1 MSSPLISLL
10 HPTARVKPSATF
22 ARGWYDACEQFFATC
37 DHPESVEYII
47 AVHDSR
53 WEKFWQIG
61 EFEGWV
67 TPGNWAVPMELAGS
81 AFATLRNGQRCKVV
95 RNTDRDCVV
104 DQINTAAE
112 HSHGKLISGVM
123 DDLRAPEHWDTL
135 LLEGVGYPWRN
146 AEQCGSR
153 ALDVELIILCG
164 SGATPERD
172 RELMICG
179 ALTRKRYERYGFILD
194 PDFESM
200 YSDNWQRHVARRDEA
215 AGLVRIIERLDIQF
229 DHQHPSLTGGPADE
243 VYGLQNRPE
252 AYLAGSVTLHQKVTG
267 CRVMVACLPGES
279 FRSEIVGSRFQLIDD
294 LKARTQ
300 FGIVA
305 PHWCYTSNVYST
317 RIELA
322 EGALRFPSVTKADD
336 LILWIDDD
344 NAVDFQ
350 HVAWL
355 MEDLERDPSLGV
367 AVGWCW
373 CENSARQVGAEGD
386 ARWVMSAGR
395 QDADT
400 LACLRFAGSD
410 FDAAIE
416 RGSFLISSEDIAPHN
431 FWSGFPVVLMRR
443 SVMEELGPLA
453 FAPIVDGHAKN
464 GFVSE
469 DAAFFINAA
478 NRGIKSAVD
487 IRCQVPHVKWRAI
500 QPQYV
505 PERERG
511 QVEAMRAGVTVR

>member
-1 MSSPLISLL
+1 MTAPLISLL
-10 HPTARVKPSATF
+10 HPTARVKPSDLF
-22 ARGWYDACEQFFATC
+22 PQGWRAACRQFLSTC
-37 DHPESVEYII
+37 DHPENVEYII
-47 AVHDSR
+47 AVHHSR
-53 WEKFWQIG
+53 WDAFWGALETHETVLHVEVKNGDDI
-61 EFEGWV
+61 
-67 TPGNWAVPMELAGS
+67 AVGYLDDCPEWG
-81 AFATLRNGQRCKVV
+81 RVV
-95 RNTDRDCVV
+95 VVKNMGRDCVV
-104 DQINTAAE
+104 DQINVAAA

-135 LLEGVGYPWRN
+135 LIGAVTPVMEYG
-146 AEQCGSR
+146 
-153 ALDVELIILCG
+153 ALGEEIILCG

-179 ALTRKRYERYGFILD
+179 ALTRARYERYGFILD

-200 YSDNWQRHVARRDEA
+200 YSDNWCRFVARRDEA
-215 AGLVRIIERLDIQF
+215 AGLVKIIERLDIQF
-229 DHQHPSLTGGPADE
+229 DHQHPSLTGGQGDE
-243 VYGLQNRPE
+243 IYALQNRPE
-252 AYLAGSVTLHQKVTG
+252 AYLAGEVMFHQKVTG
-267 CRVMVACLPGES
+267 ARVMVACLPGES

-294 LKARTQ
+294 LKARTK

-322 EGALRFPSVTKADD
+322 EHALRFPSVTKSED

-344 NAVDFQ
+344 NVADFS
-350 HVAWL
+350 HVQML
-355 MEDLERDPSLGV
+355 IEDLEQHPELGV
-367 AVGWCW
+367 VVGWCW
-373 CENSARQVGAEGD
+373 CENSARQVGMEGAE

-395 QDADT
+395 QDPDT
-400 LACLRFAGSD
+400 LACLRFVGADLDG
-410 FDAAIE
+410 AIE
-416 RGSFLISSEDIAPHN
+416 RGSFLISSDDIAPHK

-443 SVMEELGPLA
+443 SVLEQLGPLA
-453 FAPIVDGHAKN
+453 FRPILDERAKN

-478 NRGIKSAVD
+478 AAGIKSAVD
-487 IRCQVPHVKWRAI
+487 IRVQVPHVKWRAI

-511 QVEAMRAGVTVR
+511 QVEAMRAGVTAL